1 MKIRKKIINQFI
13 SMLMLV
19 IYLLGSLSILSFHNH
34 NHDDNHHHDSVIC
47 ENINSLNIS
56 DCSHQSHITT
66 TQESCSICDHFSN
79 CKNAILDFT
88 IKSDLVSFTI
98 KEVQLLSSLF
108 LIDAANTQNKSP
120 PSVV

>member
-1 MKIRKKIINQFI
+1 
-13 SMLMLV
+13 MLMLV
-19 IYLLGSLSILSFHNH
+19 IYLFGSLSILSFHNH
-34 NHDDNHHHDSVIC
+34 NHDDHHHDSIIC

-98 KEVQLLSSLF
+98 KEVQLLFSLF